1 VNIPLYGEFSLY
13 GVYIPTLLA
22 VMAAAYAVKSLVR
35 FALGK
40 THFYAWIWHPAL
52 FNLAMY
58 VLALAGVLALMPEVA
73 RG

>member
-1 VNIPLYGEFSLY
+1 
-13 GVYIPTLLA
+13 
-22 VMAAAYAVKSLVR
+22 MAAAYAVKSLVR

-52 FNLAMY
+52 FNLAVY

>member
-1 VNIPLYGEFSLY
+1 MNIPLYGEFSLY

-22 VMAAAYAVKSLVR
+22 VMAAAYLIKSVVR

-52 FNLAMY
+52 FNLAVFVLAFAS
-58 VLALAGVLALMPEVA
+58 VLALLPGAT